1 MEWEVRRANV
11 RDGKRHRLSVA
22 DPLEKYYIPD
32 AVNTSENAGSE
43 KESEDKPQERDLLA
57 EICEVKEKLS
67 LSKFALERFSSNDD
81 DIFFLHRISVLQSLH
96 RIREL
101 CQNECLV
108 AT

>member
-1 MEWEVRRANV
+1 MKARPKGPRKRRQSQKNKAEIKLVTNV
-11 RDGKRHRLSVA
+11 ALQRYAKIVL
-22 DPLEKYYIPD
+22 I
-32 AVNTSENAGSE
+32 T
-43 KESEDKPQERDLLA
+43 